1 MQKTWMAREKDLER
15 KWYIIDAAGL
25 PLGRVASEVARLL
38 KGKHKPTYTPHLDTG
53 DNVIVINAARV
64 LLTGRKLEQKF
75 YHRHSGYPGGLKS
88 IRYDK
93 LMADNPQKA
102 VFLAVKRM
110 LPGNRLGRAMFKKLK
125 IYPGDRHPHE
135 AQQPAPWVYNPKR
148 VAK

>member
-53 DNVIVINAARV
+53 DNVIVINASRV
-64 LLTGRKLEQKF
+64 LLTGSKLEQKF

-93 LMADNPQKA
+93 LMVDNPQKA

-110 LPGNRLGRAMFKKLK
+110 LPSNRLGRAMFKKLK

-135 AQQPAPWVYNPKR
+135 AQQPAPWAYNPKR

>member
-25 PLGRVASEVARLL
+25 PLGRVASEAARLL
-38 KGKHKPTYTPHLDTG
+38 KGKHKPIYTPHVDTG

-64 LLTGRKLEQKF
+64 LLTGRKLEQK
-75 YHRHSGYPGGLKS
+75 YYYRHSGYPGGLKQ

-110 LPGNRLGRAMFKKLK
+110 LPSNRLGRAMFKKLK

-135 AQQPAPWVYNPKR
+135 AQRPDVWVYNPKR

>member
-1 MQKTWMAREKDLER
+1 MQKTWMAREKNLER

-53 DNVIVINAARV
+53 DNVIVINASRV
-64 LLTGRKLEQKF
+64 LLTGSKLEQKF

-93 LMADNPQKA
+93 LMVDNPQKA

-110 LPGNRLGRAMFKKLK
+110 LPSNRLGRAMFKKLK

-135 AQQPAPWVYNPKR
+135 AQQPAPWAYNPKR

>member
-53 DNVIVINAARV
+53 DNVIVINASRV
-64 LLTGRKLEQKF
+64 LLTGSKLEQKF

-110 LPGNRLGRAMFKKLK
+110 LPSNRLGRAMFKKLK

-135 AQQPAPWVYNPKR
+135 AQQPAPWAYNPKR